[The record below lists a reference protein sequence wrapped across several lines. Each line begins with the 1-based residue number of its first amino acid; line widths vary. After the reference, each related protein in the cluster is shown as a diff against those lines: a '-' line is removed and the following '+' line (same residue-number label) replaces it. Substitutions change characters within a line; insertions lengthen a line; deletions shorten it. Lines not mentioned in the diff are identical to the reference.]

1 MREIH
6 FCLTDDSASTTRF
19 VDCRI
24 AASVPPPCVKSGWVG
39 ALDFCAPDGI
49 VKVTIVRRDVTQYDK
64 IVAGFMT
71 QERAT
76 PSTKPTV
83 FLCMFRG

>member
-1 MREIH
+1 MRPTL
-6 FCLTDDSASTTRF
+6 F
-19 VDCRI
+19 
-24 AASVPPPCVKSGWVG
+24 AASVSLRPQEFHADHSLGPPHDGRFGNFRVCDLKGERLG
-39 ALDFCAPDGI
+39 GI

-64 IVAGFMT
+64 IVAGVMT